1 MVVVVVLVCHFTRRE
16 RAAASAA
23 IPTVC
28 EGGEKTVG
36 RVLFRRDR
44 WMVFRM
50 VLHIMGLLC
59 CGGQVGMGGV
69 CMFRVLLMGR
79 MG

>member
-1 MVVVVVLVCHFTRRE
+1 MVVVVVLVCHFTRWE

-50 VLHIMGLLC
+50 VLHIM
-59 CGGQVGMGGV
+59 
-69 CMFRVLLMGR
+69 
-79 MG
+79 